1 MIMLNKI
8 KTLSKKD
15 DGAALAL
22 VLIMIVLIGLWLTTV
37 SFLTQSSSAAI
48 TQNIRNT
55 DSRATAMDAAFESAL
70 TCLTSGSN
78 TKCTTTIANPQLGSK
93 LNPCE
98 GDIKPVAVNGVFQA
112 LATASASTNRRTQT
126 NLNGSVAIECTQPTS
141 ALEASGATDPLASYM
156 LVGGD
161 STCTPA
167 TCITGINGGLNVVS
181 YGCNPLYLNGGIL
194 NTSGAWNGI
203 SGSSCNDGTSV
214 GNSAIRLK
222 TTNSVVTVPNS
233 SLSSNDS
240 CAGLKFNVTSCD
252 CPAGLTT
259 SAQCPKNLNSD
270 TLSPTSSASYVNAYL
285 NYVGTRLDAY
295 PSSISVITSCSISP
309 GYIDTDL
316 LTSLNLKTAS
326 GGGCSSFTFQSGIYG
341 FSNAG
346 TWTIDGGVSVSGS
359 SVEIMLQGNST
370 ISVVNGSLSLTPRTS
385 TVIKNQGAFVT
396 QPVIAAGDMSH
407 GSSFQYS
414 NMASPVIFVGPA
426 GSLTA
431 TGLIY
436 APNGYADLYQNTSGG
451 AKLSAG
457 AVFSG
462 LTLRQAGASDSSSA
476 PPSKYNGDRV
486 VQLRFKYY
494 LTPNTSSLCYLG
506 ACYAASPT
514 TGLDFGIIQ
523 LQIFDYFGLA
533 NGSGYKVLAWRT
545 PW

>member
-1 MIMLNKI
+1 MLKNLKSA
-8 KTLSKKD
+8 SKKD

-55 DSRATAMDAAFESAL
+55 DSRATAMDMAFESAL
-70 TCLTSGSN
+70 TCLTSGSSSN
-78 TKCTTTIANPQLGSK
+78 CTTSVTIPQLGSASNSCDGK
-93 LNPCE
+93 
-98 GDIKPVAVNGVFQA
+98 IKPVAVNNVFQA
-112 LATASASTNRRTQT
+112 LGTASGTTNRRTQT
-126 NLNGSVAIECTQPTS
+126 NLNGSVAIECTQPTG

-194 NTSGAWNGI
+194 NTSGAWNGV
-203 SGSSCNDGTSV
+203 SGGSCNDGTSS
-214 GNSAIRLK
+214 GHTSMRLK
-222 TTNSVVTVPNS
+222 TINSVVTVPDTT
-233 SLSSNDS
+233 LSSNDS

-252 CPAGLTT
+252 CPSGLT
-259 SAQCPKNLNSD
+259 SATQCSKNLSAD
-270 TLSPTSSASYVNAYL
+270 TLSPTSSSSYVNGYL
-285 NYVGTRLDAY
+285 NYVGTKLDAY
-295 PSSISVITSCSISP
+295 PISTAAITSCSITP
-309 GYIDTDL
+309 GYIDTTL
-316 LTSLNLKTAS
+316 LTTLNQKTNS
-326 GGGCSSFTFQSGIYG
+326 GGGCSSFIFTSGIYG

-359 SVEIMLQGNST
+359 GVEIMLQGNST
-370 ISVVNGSLSLTPRTS
+370 IWVSNGSLTLSPRTS
-385 TVIKNQGAFVT
+385 TQVQNQGAFVS

-414 NMASPVIFVGPA
+414 NTSSPVILVGA
-426 GSLTA
+426 LGSLTT

-462 LTLRQAGASDSSSA
+462 LTLRQAGASDSSSP

-494 LTPNTSSLCYLG
+494 LTRNTSNLCYLG

-514 TGLDFGIIQ
+514 SGLDFGIIQ
-523 LQIFDYFGLA
+523 LRIFDYFGLA

>member
-1 MIMLNKI
+1 MLKNLKSA
-8 KTLSKKD
+8 SKKD

-55 DSRATAMDAAFESAL
+55 DSRATAMDLAFESAL
-70 TCLTSGSN
+70 TCLTAGSSAN
-78 TKCTTTIANPQLGSK
+78 CTSSITTPQLGSK
-93 LNPCE
+93 LNPCD

-112 LATASASTNRRTQT
+112 LGTASATNRRTQT

-141 ALEASGATDPLASYM
+141 SLEASGATDPLASYM

-161 STCTPA
+161 STCTPS

-181 YGCNPLYLNGGIL
+181 YGCSPLYLNGGIL

-203 SGSSCNDGTSV
+203 SGSSCNDGTST
-214 GNSAIRLK
+214 GHSSIRLK

-233 SLSSNDS
+233 SLSSNDA

-252 CPAGLTT
+252 CPAGLT
-259 SAQCPKNLNSD
+259 SASQCSKNLNAD
-270 TLSPTSSASYVNAYL
+270 TLSPTSSSSYVNAYL
-285 NYVGTRLDAY
+285 NYVGTKLDAF
-295 PSSISVITSCSISP
+295 PISVSVITSCSITP

-316 LTSLNLKTAS
+316 LITLNQKTGS
-326 GGGCSSFTFQSGIYG
+326 GGGCSSFTFASGIYG

-346 TWTIDGGVSVSGS
+346 VWAIDGGVSVSGS
-359 SVEIMLQGNST
+359 GVEILLQGNST
-370 ISVVNGSLSLTPRTS
+370 ISVINGSLTLSPRTS
-385 TVIKNQGAFVT
+385 TAVQNQGVYVT
-396 QPVIAAGDMSH
+396 EPVIAAGDMSH

-414 NMASPVIFVGPA
+414 NTSSPVITVGAA
-426 GSLTA
+426 GSLNA
-431 TGLIY
+431 SGLIY

-462 LTLRQAGASDSSSA
+462 LTLRQAGASDSSSP

-494 LTPNTSSLCYLG
+494 LTSATSLCYLG